1 MHGIVEPM
9 RSSVRLV
16 FTAAVLL
23 LAVAAP
29 GALGAQGNRL
39 GTLRFPNSGARAAQ
53 RPFIRGVLLLHS
65 FEYPSAA
72 AAFRKAQKADPGFAL
87 AYWGEA
93 MTWTHPVW
101 NQQDV
106 DSARA
111 VLQRLGPTPEARR
124 AKARTRREQDYL
136 GAVETLYGEGSKARR
151 DTLYCA
157 AMERLSAAHPEDLE
171 AEAFYALAL
180 LGLSQGTRNVPTYI
194 RAGVL
199 AEDVFRKNPDH
210 PGAAQY
216 IIHAF
221 DDPVHAPLGLRAARA
236 YSKIAPDAPHAQH
249 MTSHIFVALGMWD
262 ETVAANVVASGPDPR
277 SWPPGHY
284 TAWLDYGYLQ
294 QGRPDEARRLI
305 EAIRPNL
312 GDPPRMG
319 RRLYLLDMRA
329 QYLVNS
335 GRWDDSIRTWPVSRT
350 DVDSTTLGVDAF
362 ALGYAALQRGDRA
375 AADSL
380 LGVLAALAKPASTD
394 KQYGATPG
402 VVPILEKELRG
413 LLRLADSAPDEAVAL
428 LRKATELEDAL
439 PVDFGPPEV
448 VKPSHELL
456 GEVLLGL
463 RRPADAQAEF
473 VRALA
478 LAPRRSLSL
487 LGLMRSARAAGD
499 EETAAQ
505 VSSELRR
512 VWHAAEPGLP
522 GLAEVSG
529 VSSSAH

>member
-1 MHGIVEPM
+1 MRGIVEPM
-9 RSSVRLV
+9 RLSVRHV

-23 LAVAAP
+23 LGPAAP
-29 GALGAQGNRL
+29 GVLGAQGTRL
-39 GTLRFPNSGARAAQ
+39 GTLRFPNSGAPGAQ

-65 FEYPSAA
+65 FEYPDAA
-72 AAFRKAQKADPGFAL
+72 TAFREAQKADPCIAL

-101 NQQDV
+101 NQQNV

-124 AKARTRREQDYL
+124 LKARTRREREYL
-136 GAVETLYGEGSKARR
+136 EAVETLYGEGPKARR

-210 PGAAQY
+210 PGAAHY

-262 ETVAANVVASGPDPR
+262 ETVAANVIASGPDPR

-294 QGRPDEARRLI
+294 QGRPDEARRLMD
-305 EAIRPNL
+305 AIRPNL
-312 GDPPRMG
+312 GDPPRVG

-335 GRWDDSIRTWPVSRT
+335 GRWDDSIRTWSVSRE
-350 DVDSTTLGVDAF
+350 DVDSATLGVDAF

-380 LGVLAALAKPASTD
+380 LGELAALAKPPSTGA
-394 KQYGATPG
+394 YGSTPG
-402 VVPILEKELRG
+402 VVPILEKELRAV
-413 LLRLADSAPDEAVAL
+413 LRLADSAPDEALAL

-487 LGLMRSARAAGD
+487 LGLVRSARAAGD
-499 EETAAQ
+499 QETAAQ
-505 VSSELRR
+505 ASSELRR
-512 VWHAAEPGLP
+512 VWHAAEPELP

-529 VSSSAH
+529 AGSSAR

>member
-1 MHGIVEPM
+1 M
-9 RSSVRLV
+9 RSSIRCL
-16 FTAAVLL
+16 FAAAVLL
-23 LAVAAP
+23 VAAAAP
-29 GALGAQGNRL
+29 GVLGAQGSRL
-39 GTLRFPNSGARAAQ
+39 GSLRFPNSGAPAAQ

-65 FEYPSAA
+65 FEYPAA
-72 AAFRKAQKADPGFAL
+72 VAAFREAQKADPGFAL

-101 NQQDV
+101 NQQNV

-111 VLQRLGPTPEARR
+111 VLQRLGSTQEARR
-124 AKARTRREQDYL
+124 AKAHTRREQDYL
-136 GAVETLYGEGSKARR
+136 EAVETLYSDGPKARR

-199 AEDVFRKNPDH
+199 AEDVFRKNPNH
-210 PGAAQY
+210 PGAAHY

-262 ETVAANVVASGPDPR
+262 ETVGANVIASGPDPK

-284 TAWLDYGYLQ
+284 TAWLDYGYLE

-305 EAIRPNL
+305 ETTRPNL
-312 GDPPRMG
+312 GDPPKVG

-335 GRWDDSIRTWPVSRT
+335 GRWNDSITTWPVSRE
-350 DVDSTTLGVDAF
+350 DVDSAELGVDAF
-362 ALGYAALQRGDRA
+362 GLGYAALQRGDRA

-380 LGVLAALAKPASTD
+380 LRELVALAKPASTGG
-394 KQYGATPG
+394 QYGGTPG
-402 VVPILEKELRG
+402 VLPILEKELRA
-413 LLRLADSAPDEAVAL
+413 LLRLADSAPDEALAL
-428 LRKATELEDAL
+428 LREATALEDAL
-439 PVDFGPPEV
+439 PVEFGPPEV

-463 RRPADAQAEF
+463 RRPAEAQREF

-487 LGLMRSARAAGD
+487 LGLARAAQSAGD
-499 EETAAQ
+499 QAIAAQ
-505 VSSELRR
+505 AYSELRR

-522 GLAEVSG
+522 GLAEVTGASA
-529 VSSSAH
+529 SAH

>member
-1 MHGIVEPM
+1 M
-9 RSSVRLV
+9 RPPIPRSLP
-16 FTAAVLL
+16 AVLL
-23 LAVAAP
+23 LLAFMAP
-29 GALGAQGNRL
+29 GALRAQGTRL
-39 GTLRFPNSGARAAQ
+39 GTLRFPNSGAPVAQ

-65 FEYPSAA
+65 FEYTAAA
-72 AAFRKAQKADPGFAL
+72 AAFREAEKADPGFAL

-111 VLQRLGPTPEARR
+111 VLQRLGPTQEARQ
-124 AKARTRREQDYL
+124 AKAHTRREQGYL
-136 GAVETLYGEGSKARR
+136 EAVEILYGEGPKARR

-157 AMERLSAAHPEDLE
+157 AMERLSAAHPKDLE

-199 AEDVFRKNPDH
+199 AEDVFRKNPNH
-210 PGAAQY
+210 PGAAHY

-221 DDPVHAPLGLRAARA
+221 DDPVHAPLGLRAAQA
-236 YSKIAPDAPHAQH
+236 YAKIAPDAPHAQH

-262 ETVAANVVASGPDPR
+262 ETVAANVVASGVDPKT
-277 SWPPGHY
+277 WPPGHY

-294 QGRPDEARRLI
+294 QGRPGEARRLI
-305 EAIRPNL
+305 EITRPNL
-312 GDPPRMG
+312 GDPPRVG
-319 RRLYLLDMRA
+319 RRAYLLDMRA
-329 QYLVNS
+329 HYLVNS
-335 GRWDDSIRTWPVSRT
+335 GQWDDSITTWPLSREG
-350 DVDSTTLGVDAF
+350 VDSSTQGVDAF
-362 ALGYAALQRGDRA
+362 GLGYAALQRGDRA

-380 LGVLAALAKPASTD
+380 LGELATLAKAASS
-394 KQYGATPG
+394 KHGYGGTPELL
-402 VVPILEKELRG
+402 PILEKELRA
-413 LLRLADSAPDEAVAL
+413 LLRLADSAPDEALVL
-428 LRKATELEDAL
+428 LREATALEDAL

-456 GEVLLGL
+456 GEVLLGM
-463 RRPADAQAEF
+463 RRPADAQREF
-473 VRALA
+473 LRALA
-478 LAPRRSLSL
+478 LTPRRSLSL
-487 LGLMRSARAAGD
+487 LGLARSARAAGD
-499 EETAAQ
+499 QETATQA
-505 VSSELRR
+505 SAELRR

>member
-1 MHGIVEPM
+1 M
-9 RSSVRLV
+9 RSSIRRL
-16 FTAAVLL
+16 FAAVALL
-23 LAVAAP
+23 LPAAAP
-29 GALGAQGNRL
+29 GPLGAQGSRL
-39 GTLRFPNSGARAAQ
+39 GTLRFPNSGAPRAQ

-65 FEYPSAA
+65 FEYSAAA
-72 AAFRKAQKADPGFAL
+72 AAFREAQKVDPGFAL

-101 NQQDV
+101 NQQNV

-111 VLQRLGPTPEARR
+111 VLQRLGPTAEARR

-136 GAVETLYGEGSKARR
+136 EAVETLYGEGPKARR

-157 AMERLSAAHPEDLE
+157 AMERLSGAHPADLE

-210 PGAAQY
+210 PGAAHY

-262 ETVAANVVASGPDPR
+262 ETVAANVIASGPDPK
-277 SWPPGHY
+277 SWTPGHY
-284 TAWLDYGYLQ
+284 TAWLDYGYLE

-305 EAIRPNL
+305 ATTRSNL
-312 GDPPRMG
+312 GNPPRAS
-319 RRLYLLDMRA
+319 RSLLSMRA

-335 GRWDDSIRTWPVSRT
+335 ARWDDSMTTWLLSREN
-350 DVDSTTLGVDAF
+350 VDSAGLGVDAF

-375 AADSL
+375 TADSL
-380 LGVLAALAKPASTD
+380 QRELAALAKAASTGD
-394 KQYGATPG
+394 QYDGAPG
-402 VVPILEKELRG
+402 ILLILDKELRA
-413 LLRLADSAPDEAVAL
+413 LHRLRDSAPDEALTL
-428 LRKATELEDAL
+428 LREAAVLEDAL

-463 RRPADAQAEF
+463 HRPADAQREF

-487 LGLMRSARAAGD
+487 LGLARSAQAAGD
-499 EETAAQ
+499 QAVAAQ
-505 VSSELRR
+505 AYSELRR
-512 VWHAAEPGLP
+512 VWHVAEPGLP
-522 GLAEVSG
+522 GLAEVTGASA
-529 VSSSAH
+529 SAH

>member
-1 MHGIVEPM
+1 M
-9 RSSVRLV
+9 RHL
-16 FTAAVLL
+16 FAAAALL
-23 LAVAAP
+23 LPAAAP
-29 GALGAQGNRL
+29 GPLGAQGSRL
-39 GTLRFPNSGARAAQ
+39 GTLRFPNSGAPRAQ

-65 FEYPSAA
+65 FEYPAAA
-72 AAFRKAQKADPGFAL
+72 AAFREAQKADPGFAL

-101 NQQDV
+101 NQQNV

-136 GAVETLYGEGSKARR
+136 EAVETLYGEGPKARR

-157 AMERLSAAHPEDLE
+157 AMERLSAAHPADLE

-210 PGAAQY
+210 PGAAHY

-236 YSKIAPDAPHAQH
+236 YAKIAPDAPHAQH

-262 ETVAANVVASGPDPR
+262 ETVAANVVASGPDPK

-305 EAIRPNL
+305 ATTRANL
-312 GDPPRMG
+312 GDPPKLG
-319 RRLYLLDMRA
+319 RRSYLLDMRA

-335 GRWDDSIRTWPVSRT
+335 GRWDDSITTWPVSRE
-350 DVDSTTLGVDAF
+350 DMDSATLGVDAF
-362 ALGYAALQRGDRA
+362 ALGYAALERGDRA
-375 AADSL
+375 TADSL
-380 LGVLAALAKPASTD
+380 MGELVALLKPASTGA
-394 KQYGATPG
+394 QYDAAPG
-402 VVPILEKELRG
+402 IVPILEKELRA
-413 LLRLADSAPDEAVAL
+413 LLRLADSLPDESLAL
-428 LRKATELEDAL
+428 LREAATLEDAL
-439 PVDFGPPEV
+439 PVEFGPPEV

-456 GEVLLGL
+456 GEVLLGM
-463 RRPADAQAEF
+463 RRPADAQREF

-487 LGLMRSARAAGD
+487 LGLARAAQAAGD
-499 EETAAQ
+499 QQTADQA
-505 VSSELRR
+505 SSELRR
-512 VWHAAEPGLP
+512 VWRAAEPGLP
-522 GLAEVSG
+522 GVAELSG

>member
-1 MHGIVEPM
+1 M
-9 RSSVRLV
+9 RSPIQRL
-16 FTAAVLL
+16 FAAGLL
-23 LAVAAP
+23 LLTWAAP
-29 GALGAQGNRL
+29 GALQAQGSRL
-39 GTLRFPNSGARAAQ
+39 GSLRFPNSGAPAAQ

-65 FEYPSAA
+65 FEYPAAA
-72 AAFRKAQKADPGFAL
+72 AAFREAEKADPGFAL

-101 NQQDV
+101 NQQNV
-106 DSARA
+106 DSAQA
-111 VLQRLGPTPEARR
+111 VLQRLGSTPEARR
-124 AKARTRREQDYL
+124 AKARTRREQGYL
-136 GAVETLYGEGSKARR
+136 QAVEILYGPGPKARR

-210 PGAAQY
+210 PGAAHY

-236 YSKIAPDAPHAQH
+236 YAKIAPDAPHAQH

-262 ETVAANVVASGPDPR
+262 ETVAANVIASGPDPK

-294 QGRPDEARRLI
+294 QGRPSEARRLI
-305 EAIRPNL
+305 ETTRPNL
-312 GDPPRMG
+312 GDPPKVS

-335 GRWDDSIRTWPVSRT
+335 GRWDDSITTWPVSRE
-350 DVDSTTLGVDAF
+350 DVDSATLGVDAF
-362 ALGYAALQRGDRA
+362 GLGYAALQRGDRR

-380 LGVLAALAKPASTD
+380 LGELVALAKPASTNKD
-394 KQYGATPG
+394 RYGGAPG
-402 VVPILEKELRG
+402 VLPILEKELRA
-413 LLRLADSAPDEAVAL
+413 LLRLTDSAPDDALAL
-428 LRKATELEDAL
+428 LREAAALEDAL

-473 VRALA
+473 LRALA

-487 LGLMRSARAAGD
+487 LGLARSARAAGD
-499 EETAAQ
+499 QETAAQ
-505 VSSELRR
+505 ASADLRR